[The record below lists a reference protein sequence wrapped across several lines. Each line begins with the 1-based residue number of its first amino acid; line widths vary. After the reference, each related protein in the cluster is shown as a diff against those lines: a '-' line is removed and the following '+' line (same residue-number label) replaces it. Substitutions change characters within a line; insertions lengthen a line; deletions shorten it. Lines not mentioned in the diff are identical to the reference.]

1 MFNVGGGEIL
11 VILVLGLIVLGP
23 DKLPETA
30 RAIGK
35 HLSTFKR
42 MRDGFQNELRTA
54 MDPLQQVVSTVT
66 KPSAATPAERGASAA
81 ERGASAA
88 TTEPTPS
95 VDPVQVAGPAGSFQ

>member
-42 MRDGFQNELRTA
+42 MRDGFQNELRSA
-54 MDPLQQVVSTVT
+54 MDPLHDVVATVT
-66 KPSAATPAERGASAA
+66 KPSATTTAPAAEPPPGPPFPGATPLDRSGADLV
-81 ERGASAA
+81 R
-88 TTEPTPS
+88 
-95 VDPVQVAGPAGSFQ
+95 VAGPPDSFR

>member
-42 MRDGFQNELRTA
+42 MRDGFQNELRSA
-54 MDPLQQVVSTVT
+54 MDPLHDVVATVT
-66 KPSAATPAERGASAA
+66 KPNATNSAP
-81 ERGASAA
+81 
-88 TTEPTPS
+88 EPTPG
-95 VDPVQVAGPAGSFQ
+95 PVSLGASPTDRRNADLLHVAGPSDSFR